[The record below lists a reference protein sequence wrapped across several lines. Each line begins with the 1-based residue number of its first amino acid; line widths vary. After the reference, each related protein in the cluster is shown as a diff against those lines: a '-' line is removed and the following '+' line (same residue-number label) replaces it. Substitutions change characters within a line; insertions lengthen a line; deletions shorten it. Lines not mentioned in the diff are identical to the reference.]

1 MTKGKN
7 RQPTR
12 THAKK
17 GKPSKAR
24 ENVGDQ
30 VTIKIRFASHWLRGC
45 REFSGPTT
53 ERGKAKKKQRNP
65 GLLWTLQVLVTI
77 FHTEANGL

>member
-17 GKPSKAR
+17 GKPTKAR
-24 ENVGDQ
+24 EKVGDQ
-30 VTIKIRFASHWLRGC
+30 VTIKTRFASHWLRGC
-45 REFSGPTT
+45 HEFSGPTNH
-53 ERGKAKKKQRNP
+53 RAR
-65 GLLWTLQVLVTI
+65 
-77 FHTEANGL
+77 